1 MSEQDLLA
9 LAPFGVL
16 VGGAIVCLTLEA
28 AGTPIGAR
36 KRGTRTHLA
45 LIAMSAVLAASVF
58 IGLAWEGN
66 AGAVLASGIHTGP
79 LARAAAQT
87 VLALSLIA
95 LASAMPALRVFRA
108 SKALD
113 EAGEER
119 GEIYALMLLEAAGFV
134 GLCVTDD
141 LTLIAASLVL
151 ATVPACG
158 LLVVDRRSPRGAEAA
173 VKLLVVTLVVLALLG
188 LGSALLWGALGRADL
203 GAIVVG
209 AGREGWTALGAVL
222 AAAAILAILPVVPL
236 HAARVDVAQGG
247 PSFVTGF
254 FQGASLTAGA
264 VMVLRALGGDAS
276 SPVVAQALLVVATLS
291 LVVPAFAALDQRS
304 IDRLAAHLAIGQAGV
319 ALLPAVLVAE
329 GHAERGG
336 LVLICTAGA
345 AAAIVGVH
353 SALGFLEPGSRTSLT
368 WEEWSGLGRKHPVF
382 ALGLLWLLGSLAG
395 FPATAGFAARL
406 GTARAA
412 FEDGS
417 AWVGW
422 VAALTP
428 ALIAIPVIRLG
439 IFLFAKAPGARCV
452 EPVSSPWRVLV
463 VGVCCALVLVLGVEP
478 EWLWSRFLQGLL
490 AP

>member
-1 MSEQDLLA
+1 MSEQELLA

-16 VGGAIVCLTLEA
+16 IGGAIVCLTLEA

-36 KRGTRTHLA
+36 KRGARTHLA

-58 IGLAWEGN
+58 IGLTWEGT
-66 AGAVLASGIHTGP
+66 ADAVLAGGIHTGP
-79 LARAAAQT
+79 LARAGTQT
-87 VLALSLIA
+87 VLALALIA
-95 LASAMPALRVFRA
+95 LAGAMPSLRVFR
-108 SKALD
+108 SSQALD

-141 LTLIAASLVL
+141 LTLIAAALVL
-151 ATVPACG
+151 VIVPACG

-173 VKLLVVTLVVLALLG
+173 VKLLVVALVVLALLG
-188 LGSALLWGALGRADL
+188 LGSALLWGDLGRADL
-203 GAIVVG
+203 GAIVAG
-209 AGREGWTALGAVL
+209 AGGTGWTALGAVL
-222 AAAAILAILPVVPL
+222 AAAGVLAIVPVVPL
-236 HAARVDVAQGG
+236 HAARIDVTQGG
-247 PSFVTGF
+247 PSFVTSF
-254 FQGASLTAGA
+254 FQAASLTAGA
-264 VMVLRALGGDAS
+264 VLVLRALGGEAP
-276 SPVVAQALLVVATLS
+276 SPVVAPALLMVATLS

-329 GHAERGG
+329 GHGERAG
-336 LVLICTAGA
+336 LVLICTGGA
-345 AAAIVGVH
+345 AAAIIGVQ

-412 FEDGS
+412 FEDES
-417 AWVGW
+417 ALVAWI
-422 VAALTP
+422 AALAP
-428 ALIAIPVIRLG
+428 ALIAVPVIRLG

-452 EPVSSPWRVLV
+452 EPVASPWRVLV
-463 VGVCCALVLVLGVEP
+463 VGVSCALVLVLGLAP

-490 AP
+490 